1 MGGLDGCHLLA
12 ALTQAAFQVDGLA
25 QLVLQFEGHAAL
37 QSFHQMA
44 TLGIE
49 RCEEFLLQRLLQAGL
64 RTLVHTAGIVVAS
77 LFRFTINR

>member
-1 MGGLDGCHLLA
+1 MGGLDRTHLLT
-12 ALTQAAFQVDGLA
+12 ALTQTAFQVDGLP
-25 QLVLQFEGHAAL
+25 QLVFQFESHAAL

-64 RTLVHTAGIVVAS
+64 RTLVHSAGIVVAS